1 MVTDQDTAALPRLA
15 AIKDD
20 WRAYAADYDVADE
33 LDAIIRGLLGRG
45 SAAGR

>member
-1 MVTDQDTAALPRLA
+1 MVTEQDAATLPRLA

-33 LDAIIRGLLGRG
+33 LDAIIRGLIPRD
-45 SAAGR
+45 AASD

>member
-1 MVTDQDTAALPRLA
+1 MVTEDDAATLPRLA

-33 LDAIIRGLLGRG
+33 LDAIIRGLTARG
-45 SAAGR
+45 TASG